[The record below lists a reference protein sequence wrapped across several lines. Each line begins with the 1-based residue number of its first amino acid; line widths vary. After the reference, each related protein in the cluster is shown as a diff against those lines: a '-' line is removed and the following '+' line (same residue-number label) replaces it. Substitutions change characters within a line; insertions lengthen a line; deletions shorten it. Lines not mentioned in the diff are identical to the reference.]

1 MRTRFDQFAKR
12 VLAACLAEAGVV
24 ETEREVSSKLQSVDV
39 WFTPTEGR
47 GPSHSVRTQ
56 AVLGSIA
63 RHPAI
68 IEVFRNTPGV
78 EDILR
83 CVGKQQSVRG
93 EIARTD
99 KRASLP
105 MLWIVSAGR
114 PRKALQ
120 QLGFRPLR
128 RSPAGVFEAAPGFR
142 LRLVVLSTLPR
153 TRRTLVL
160 RLLGAG
166 RTFLG
171 ALQEVRVLPSDAW
184 EVRLARPWLVRYQ
197 LEIKSLDPRERTA
210 EEEAIMG
217 AQELYEEW
225 EREVLQRGKA
235 LGLDEGKAL
244 GLDEG
249 KALGLGEGKRQLLLR
264 VLAARFPGLP
274 DWVEQ
279 RVRAARE
286 LHLDQWAERAATAD
300 SLEDVFE
307 T

>member
-1 MRTRFDQFAKR
+1 
-12 VLAACLAEAGVV
+12 
-24 ETEREVSSKLQSVDV
+24 
-39 WFTPTEGR
+39 
-47 GPSHSVRTQ
+47 
-56 AVLGSIA
+56 
-63 RHPAI
+63 
-68 IEVFRNTPGV
+68 
-78 EDILR
+78 
-83 CVGKQQSVRG
+83 
-93 EIARTD
+93 
-99 KRASLP
+99 

-114 PRKALQ
+114 PRKALK

-128 RSPAGVFEAAPGFR
+128 RSPSGVFDAAPGFK
-142 LRLVVLSTLPR
+142 LRLVVLSSLPR

-235 LGLDEGKAL
+235 LGLDEGKAI

-249 KALGLGEGKRQLLLR
+249 KAIGLDEGKAIGLDEGKAIGLDEGKAIGLDEGKAIGLDEGKRQLLLR

-274 DWVEQ
+274 DWVEE
-279 RVRAARE
+279 RIHIAHER
-286 LHLDQWAERAATAD
+286 HLDQWAERAATAD
-300 SLEDVFE
+300 CLEDVFE